1 MIKARPGGT
10 RLDKGSSKPE
20 SPAVPE
26 ALRASIQTFLGR
38 CTEPAVLDFGDQ
50 PIGLKDGQY
59 CLEIRAGRVSID
71 AWNEQR
77 NLSRR
82 ILAAK
87 QTVTGAL
94 DCVVQ
99 QFGGATGKL
108 SFLDLARPQTTT
120 RCAKGSRQNFAE
132 QFRRMLHRQFPGWEI
147 EALSSAM
154 DLRRSFSAAF
164 PRARIS
170 RGNQFAAALACAT
183 AEDEPAFLS
192 SALLWFD
199 HLRGLLPLSAHLSLC
214 IFLPEGAGNLSAHR
228 LRWLTG
234 RELRTRIF
242 LFNEHG
248 MAGEVDP
255 QDLGN
260 LDTHLTSRYCEISL
274 SEDLRPAMMR
284 LEAISGVGCCP
295 EIGGAISVRFRGL
308 EFARIER
315 NRVFLGIDSKE
326 EIALSRFNRVIEFAR
341 QLAALG
347 APRERRHSQ
356 VPAYPE
362 RWFESQ
368 VRRHLQVLDAE
379 LLPAPVHGQVLT
391 FAGAER
397 ELIDLLAASAG
408 GRLAVLELKTS
419 EDIHLPLQS
428 LDYWMRVKW
437 HLERGELDS
446 LFPGV
451 PLVQKPPRLLLV
463 APAFVFHP
471 SNEIVLRYF
480 APSVEVERVGV
491 NSDWDSAFAVA
502 FRLRG
507 AEVPISHRG
516 FDETRRI
523 GQYKK
528 GDHDPQPE

>member
-1 MIKARPGGT
+1 MIKARPGRT
-10 RLDKGSSKPE
+10 QLDKGS
-20 SPAVPE
+20 PAADPE
-26 ALRASIQTFLGR
+26 ALCASIQSFLDR
-38 CTEPAVLDFGDQ
+38 CAEPAVLDFGDR

-59 CLEIRAGRVSID
+59 RLEIRSGRVSID
-71 AWNEQR
+71 AWDEER
-77 NLSRR
+77 SLSRR

-87 QTVTGAL
+87 QTIAGAL

-99 QFGGATGKL
+99 QFGGTTGKL
-108 SFLDLARPQTTT
+108 SLLDLARPQTAT
-120 RCAKGSRQNFAE
+120 RFAKGSRQSFAE
-132 QFRRMLHRQFPGWEI
+132 QFRRMLNRQFPGWEI
-147 EALSSAM
+147 QALSSAM

-170 RGNQFAAALACAT
+170 RGNQFAAALACANP
-183 AEDEPAFLS
+183 EDEPAFLS
-192 SALLWFD
+192 SAILWFD
-199 HLRGLLPLSAHLSLC
+199 HLRAALPLSAQLSLC
-214 IFLPEGAGNLSAHR
+214 IFLPEGAGNLTAHR
-228 LRWLTG
+228 LHWLTG

-248 MAGEVDP
+248 MAGEVDA

-260 LDTHLTSRYCEISL
+260 LETRLTSRYCEIAL
-274 SEDLRPAMMR
+274 SEDLKPAVMR
-284 LEAISGVGCCP
+284 LEAMGGVGCCP
-295 EIGGAISVRFRGL
+295 EVGGAISIRFRGL
-308 EFARIER
+308 EFARIDR
-315 NRVFLGIDSKE
+315 NRIFLGIESKQ
-326 EIALSRFNRVIEFAR
+326 EIALSRFNRVIEFAG

-347 APRERRHSQ
+347 APREQRHSEM
-356 VPAYPE
+356 PAYPE

-368 VRRHLQVLDAE
+368 VRRNLQVLDAQ
-379 LLPAPVHGQVLT
+379 LLLSPVHGQLLT
-391 FAGAER
+391 FAGGER

-437 HLERGELDS
+437 HLERGELDG

-451 PLVQKPPRLLLV
+451 ALVKKPPRLLLV
-463 APAFVFHP
+463 APAFSFHP
-471 SNEIVLRYF
+471 TNEIVLRYF
-480 APSVEVERVGV
+480 AAPVEVERVGV

-516 FDETRRI
+516 FR
-523 GQYKK
+523 
-528 GDHDPQPE
+528 